1 MNSVSGNKLS
11 LFNRIWWSKAS
22 IAAERSRKVTVDAS
36 LLSVLEGLS
45 SVLEGLLSV
54 LEGRLSVLEGGL
66 SVLKRRVVSVR
77 RKVVSV
83 RRKVVSD
90 NDQCYFCAVF
100 FPVCGL
106 TGLRRTTV
114 TVVVL
119 KQPFQ
124 SFILMNERLDTGR

>member
-1 MNSVSGNKLS
+1 MT
-11 LFNRIWWSKAS
+11 I
-22 IAAERSRKVTVDAS
+22 DAS

-45 SVLEGLLSV
+45 VNVRRTFISV
-54 LEGRLSVLEGGL
+54 
-66 SVLKRRVVSVR
+66 RRKVVSVR
-77 RKVVSV
+77 MKVVSV

-90 NDQCYFCAVF
+90 NDQRYFCAVF

-106 TGLRRTTV
+106 TGLRRTIV

-124 SFILMNERLDTGR
+124 FFFFFF

>member
-54 LEGRLSVLEGGL
+54 LEGRL